1 LEQSTLR
8 VLVVDDYEPWRRFVT
23 STLEK
28 QPEVEIIGEASDGRE
43 AVEMAQQL
51 HPDLILLDIGL
62 PTVNGLEAGRQIRE
76 RIPETKILFL
86 SENRSLAIAEKA
98 IRIGASGYVVK
109 SKAATELVKAL
120 RAVLQGKE
128 FVSAGLVGHDAV
140 NPANEQNASDR
151 VHLTNRS
158 PLQDPEFRHE
168 VEFYADD
175 AAFVAGFA
183 RRVEAVLHAGNAVIL
198 IATDSHRSGI
208 LERLKATGVD
218 IGTLVEQERFI
229 QVDSHYA
236 VSSMMFNDAPD
247 PARCAELAA
256 DLVTRARRTATG
268 QERRVTF
275 CGECAPILLEVG
287 KEEAAIEVE
296 HIWDAVTK
304 THRADILCGY
314 LRSTPPDEAVLDK
327 ICAEHSA
334 VYGR

>member
-1 LEQSTLR
+1 
-8 VLVVDDYEPWRRFVT
+8 VVDDYEPWRRFVI

-28 QPEVEIIGEASDGRE
+28 LPELQIIGEASDGRE

-62 PTVNGLEAGRQIRE
+62 PSVNGLEAGRQIRE
-76 RIPETKILFL
+76 CNPDTKILFL

-98 IRIGASGYVVK
+98 LSIGASGYVVK
-109 SKAATELVKAL
+109 SKAATELVTAL
-120 RAVLQGKE
+120 RAVLQGKQ
-128 FVSAGLVGHDAV
+128 FVSASLVGHDAG
-140 NPANEQNASDR
+140 NPANEQNASEGVR
-151 VHLTNRS
+151 LTNVS
-158 PLQDPEFRHE
+158 PFQDAEFRHE

-183 RRVEAVLHAGNAVIL
+183 RRVEAMLHAGNAVIL

-208 LERLKATGVD
+208 LGRLQANGVD
-218 IGTLVEQERFI
+218 IGTLLEQERFI

-236 VSSMMFNDAPD
+236 VSRIMFNDAPD
-247 PARCAELAA
+247 SARCAALAD

-275 CGECAPILLEVG
+275 CGECAPILLGEG
-287 KEEAAIEVE
+287 KEEAAIQVE

-314 LRSTPPDEAVLDK
+314 LRSAVPNEVVLEK

-334 VYGR
+334 AYGREHGD